1 MAFPGSLFPAGCRAG
16 PPRDLPRP
24 APLAGWGGYGQV
36 QGAGPG
42 QPQERFI
49 PLRSKKGERWAP
61 AEACAV
67 PFLSPNTS
75 CRVPTLTPHD
85 ILYVG
90 QIQRKHQA
98 SKTGG
103 AALDFTGQLA
113 HFFLDHPEEAFGA
126 MGQLL
131 QEHFSLGEAQ
141 LQSKAQENTISVKT
155 LVQELGRRED
165 RRDCPWLQPSPRLRW
180 FSCLSRDWLFEVPL
194 GLLAECVHEELAL
207 QWAKLLFDDAPT
219 GGALAWLPTED
230 VAPASSGC
238 LVYPGGEAMNLLCF
252 QEVALE
258 QVAGALQPRAHGCH
272 AQFEL
277 SGRVR
282 QVATAQVAGEALVG
296 VRSDHHCGAWRL
308 RAGTTPAPLQVIRT
322 DAPASCLTVSPHL
335 PGELS
340 VCTLS
345 GAVYLWNIETGL
357 QRLRRDPETA
367 FFREASPWRWSEFT
381 AHPRVL
387 SCADRTGLQCLDVR
401 APASCQFDLFKVGG
415 EAECQSGER
424 VMLPMYLGRAHPCQH
439 LVATQFSVYVV
450 DERFPLVPML
460 RWEHML
466 EAPAR
471 LRPSQP
477 GQSQERSHKVL
488 LGTHRTQELLLLQY
502 TGGSHSA
509 CQLAGPPR
517 RLHPIYQGLQHLPTQ
532 VTPQQ
537 GLLCQRLIVPAAGVT
552 AAHAGQGPLESLLVF
567 QLSEAGDLFY
577 QTLLHEPPAESE
589 SSAAP
594 ASPPSLPAP
603 AAAGQPSPTWGASM
617 GSGGEESGRLPPLPG
632 TISEGTADAGQA
644 AALEEARPSVGPS
657 PAAAARYGCWLKA
670 LIRDWSRLPEQ
681 SQPQAP
687 PTISQRRLFTRGEL
701 SRPAGD
707 GAPYCRARQLLR
719 QAMRERGCL
728 APWALGPPPAPLA
741 MPHLVEPGAWPD
753 DLSKRLTASWAGGW
767 GEWWEEKL
775 GMTRA
780 HKLHVLRDR
789 RRRWKQARS
798 RRSLSGSFTSSVTY
812 QSDLSDFSAGS
823 QPPGQAREEQQ
834 PPAPVCRQ
842 DLSPPRAGRGAL
854 PPAPGQFW
862 PASPLDSSS
871 QRSGQGTQEAWGSQD
886 VEDSSQLLSSQT
898 LSSRGIPKERRKTL
912 RDYLALFTE
921 PAPEPLSELPASQAS
936 SLGSQHWGPSSQ
948 SQRSTV
954 SQPRRKR
961 PRMGF

>member
-439 LVATQFSVYVV
+439 LVATQFGSCMWWTSASPWCRCCVGSTCW
-450 DERFPLVPML
+450 RP
-460 RWEHML
+460 
-466 EAPAR
+466 
-471 LRPSQP
+471 RPSSAHLSP

-537 GLLCQRLIVPAAGVT
+537 GLLCQRLTVPAAGVT

-567 QLSEAGDLFY
+567 QLSEAGDLF
-577 QTLLHEPPAESE
+577 
-589 SSAAP
+589 
-594 ASPPSLPAP
+594 LPNP
-603 AAAGQPSPTWGASM
+603 AARAA
-617 GSGGEESGRLPPLPG
+617 GGEAGRLPPLPA

-719 QAMRERGCL
+719 QAMRERGCWRPG
-728 APWALGPPPAPLA
+728 PWGRPPPHWPCRTSWS
-741 MPHLVEPGAWPD
+741 PG
-753 DLSKRLTASWAGGW
+753 
-767 GEWWEEKL
+767 
-775 GMTRA
+775 
-780 HKLHVLRDR
+780 
-789 RRRWKQARS
+789 
-798 RRSLSGSFTSSVTY
+798 
-812 QSDLSDFSAGS
+812 
-823 QPPGQAREEQQ
+823 PG
-834 PPAPVCRQ
+834 P
-842 DLSPPRAGRGAL
+842 
-854 PPAPGQFW
+854 
-862 PASPLDSSS
+862 
-871 QRSGQGTQEAWGSQD
+871 T
-886 VEDSSQLLSSQT
+886 T
-898 LSSRGIPKERRKTL
+898 
-912 RDYLALFTE
+912 
-921 PAPEPLSELPASQAS
+921 
-936 SLGSQHWGPSSQ
+936 
-948 SQRSTV
+948 
-954 SQPRRKR
+954 
-961 PRMGF
+961 

>member
-1 MAFPGSLFPAGCRAG
+1 MAFPGSLFPAFLRAG

-24 APLAGWGGYGQV
+24 PPLAGWGGYGQV
-36 QGAGPG
+36 QGAGPS

-49 PLRSKKGERWAP
+49 PLHSKKGERWAP

-98 SKTGG
+98 GKTGG

-113 HFFLDHPEEAFGA
+113 HFFLDHPEEAFST

-131 QEHFSLGEAQ
+131 QEHFYLGEEQ

-155 LVQELGRRED
+155 LVQELDRREG
-165 RRDCPWLQPSPRLRW
+165 RRDCPWPQPSPRLRW

-230 VAPASSGC
+230 VAPTPRGC

-258 QVAGALQPRAHGCH
+258 QVAGALQPRAHGCP

-308 RAGTTPAPLQVIRT
+308 RSGTAPAPLQVIRT
-322 DAPASCLTVSPHL
+322 DAPASCLTVR
-335 PGELS
+335 
-340 VCTLS
+340 
-345 GAVYLWNIETGL
+345 L
-357 QRLRRDPETA
+357 QRLRQDPETA

-401 APASCQFDLFKVGG
+401 APSSCQFDLFKVGE

-439 LVATQFSVYVV
+439 LITTQFSVYVV
-450 DERFPLVPML
+450 DERFPLVPVL

-466 EAPAR
+466 EAPPVFAH
-471 LRPSQP
+471 LSP
-477 GQSQERSHKVL
+477 GQTQERSHKVL

-517 RLHPIYQGLQHLPTQ
+517 RLHPIYQGLQHLPPQ

-537 GLLCQRLIVPAAGVT
+537 GLLCQRLTAPAAGVT

-603 AAAGQPSPTWGASM
+603 AAAGQPSPTWGASL
-617 GSGGEESGRLPPLPG
+617 GSGSEESGRLPPLPG
-632 TISEGTADAGQA
+632 TVSEGTADAGQA
-644 AALEEARPSVGPS
+644 AAPEEARPSVGPS

-670 LIRDWSRLPEQ
+670 LIRDWSRLPEH

-687 PTISQRRLFTRGEL
+687 HTISHRRLFTGGEL
-701 SRPAGD
+701 NQPAGD
-707 GAPYCRARQLLR
+707 SALHGRARQLLR
-719 QAMRERGCL
+719 RAMQERGCL

-741 MPHLVEPGAWPD
+741 MPHPVEPWAWPD
-753 DLSKRLTASWAGGW
+753 DLSKRLTASWVGGW

-780 HKLHVLRDR
+780 HKLHALRDR
-789 RRRWKQARS
+789 RRSLKQARS
-798 RRSLSGSFTSSVTY
+798 RHSLSGSFTSSVTY
-812 QSDLSDFSAGS
+812 QSELSDFSACS
-823 QPPGQAREEQQ
+823 QPPSQAREEQR
-834 PPAPVCRQ
+834 PPAPVCHQ
-842 DLSPPRAGRGAL
+842 DLSPPRAGQGDL
-854 PPAPGQFW
+854 PPAPRQCW
-862 PASPLDSSS
+862 PASPLDSTS
-871 QRSGQGTQEAWGSQD
+871 QRSGQEAWGSQD
-886 VEDSSQLLSSQT
+886 TEDSSQLLSSQT

-921 PAPEPLSELPASQAS
+921 PAPQPLSELPASQAS

-948 SQRSTV
+948 RQRSTG
-954 SQPRRKR
+954 SQPHRKR

>member
-1 MAFPGSLFPAGCRAG
+1 MAFPGSLFPAFCSAG
-16 PPRDLPRP
+16 PPRDPPGPAPGP
-24 APLAGWGGYGQV
+24 APLAGWGGYGHV
-36 QGAGPG
+36 QGPGPS

-49 PLRSKKGERWAP
+49 PLHSKKGESWAP

-67 PFLSPNTS
+67 PFLPPNAS

-98 SKTGG
+98 GKIGG

-113 HFFLDHPEEAFGA
+113 RFFLDHPEEAFGA
-126 MGQLL
+126 MGRLL
-131 QEHFSLGEAQ
+131 QENFYLGEAR
-141 LQSKAQENTISVKT
+141 LRSKARENAISVKT
-155 LVQELGRRED
+155 LVQELGRREG
-165 RRDCPWLQPSPRLRW
+165 RRHCPQVQPSPRLRW

-230 VAPASSGC
+230 VAPAPRGC
-238 LVYPGGEAMNLLCF
+238 LVHPGGEAMNLLCF

-258 QVAGALQPRAHGCH
+258 QVAGALQPRARGRP

-277 SGRVR
+277 RGRIR
-282 QVATAQVAGEALVG
+282 QVAAAQVAGEALVG

-308 RAGTTPAPLQVIRT
+308 RAGAAPVPLQVIRT

-345 GAVYLWNIETGL
+345 GAVYLWNVETGL
-357 QRLRRDPETA
+357 QRVRQDPETA

-401 APASCQFDLFKVGG
+401 APASRQFDLFKVGG
-415 EAECQSGER
+415 EAECQRGER

-439 LVATQFSVYVV
+439 LVATQFSVYVL
-450 DERFPLVPML
+450 DERFPLVPVL

-466 EAPAR
+466 EAPPVFAH
-471 LRPSQP
+471 LTP
-477 GQSQERSHKVL
+477 GRSQETSHKVL
-488 LGTHRTQELLLLQY
+488 LGAHRTQELLLLQY
-502 TGGSHSA
+502 SGGSHSA

-517 RLHPIYQGLQHLPTQ
+517 RLHPISQGLQYLPPQ
-532 VTPQQ
+532 VTPWQD
-537 GLLCQRLIVPAAGVT
+537 LLHQRLTAPAAGVT
-552 AAHAGQGPLESLLVF
+552 ATPAGQGPLEPLLVF

-577 QTLLHEPPAESE
+577 QTLLHEPLAESE

-603 AAAGQPSPTWGASM
+603 AAASLPSPAWGASL
-617 GSGGEESGRLPPLPG
+617 GSGSEESVRLPG
-632 TISEGTADAGQA
+632 TVSEGTANAGQA
-644 AALEEARPSVGPS
+644 AAPEEARSSVGPAAPS
-657 PAAAARYGCWLKA
+657 PAAAARYRCWVKA

-687 PTISQRRLFTRGEL
+687 RTISHQRLFTRGEL
-701 SRPAGD
+701 RQPAGD
-707 GAPYCRARQLLR
+707 GLYRQARQLLR
-719 QAMRERGCL
+719 RTMRERGCL
-728 APWALGPPPAPLA
+728 APWALGPPPTPPA
-741 MPHLVEPGAWPD
+741 MPHPVEPGAWPD

-775 GMTRA
+775 GVTRA
-780 HKLHVLRDR
+780 HKLHALRDR
-789 RRRWKQARS
+789 RRRLKQARS

-812 QSDLSDFSAGS
+812 QSDLSDFSACS
-823 QPPGQAREEQQ
+823 QPPGQPREEQQ

-842 DLSPPRAGRGAL
+842 DLSSPRAGWGDP
-854 PPAPGQFW
+854 PPAPGQFC
-862 PASPLDSSS
+862 PASPLASSS
-871 QRSGQGTQEAWGSQD
+871 QRSAQEAWGSQD
-886 VEDSSQLLSSQT
+886 TQDSSQLLSSQT

-912 RDYLALFTE
+912 RDYLAIFTQ
-921 PAPEPLSELPASQAS
+921 PCPEPPAELPASQTS
-936 SLGSQHWGPSSQ
+936 SLGSQHWGSSSQ
-948 SQRSTV
+948 SQRSTA